1 MNLLKSFEF
10 IPGVKWFET
19 EMHDS
24 LFQHS
29 VFGAIVFLI
38 VSHTDVYKFVGKL
51 IDVKDKN
58 VLMLVHAVVFAVIMY
73 FGSMYLFAPLLAEGY
88 NPGTGEL
95 ASSPGHSPS
104 KPSPNPGGK

>member
-1 MNLLKSFEF
+1 MNILKQLEF
-10 IPGVKWFET
+10 IPGVKWFES

-38 VSHTDVYKFVGKL
+38 VSHTDVYKFVGGL
-51 IDVKDKN
+51 LRVTNKN

-73 FGSMYLFAPLLAEGY
+73 FGSMYIFSPLLVEGKNNGKEGY
-88 NPGTGEL
+88 ETNP
-95 ASSPGHSPS
+95 
-104 KPSPNPGGK
+104 

>member
-1 MNLLKSFEF
+1 MSLLKSFEF

-38 VSHTDVYKFVGKL
+38 VSHTDVYKFVGQL
-51 IDVKDKN
+51 IQVKDKN

-73 FGSMYLFAPLLAEGY
+73 FGSLYLFAPLLTEGY
-88 NPGTGEL
+88 DVKKNEGQ
-95 ASSPGHSPS
+95 
-104 KPSPNPGGK
+104 

>member
-1 MNLLKSFEF
+1 MNILKQLEF
-10 IPGVKWFET
+10 IPGVKWFES

-38 VSHTDVYKFVGKL
+38 VSHTDVYKFVGGL
-51 IDVKDKN
+51 IRVTNKN

-73 FGSMYLFAPLLAEGY
+73 FGSMYIFSPLLAEGMV
-88 NPGTGEL
+88 PGPAEKEGYRT
-95 ASSPGHSPS
+95 
-104 KPSPNPGGK
+104 K